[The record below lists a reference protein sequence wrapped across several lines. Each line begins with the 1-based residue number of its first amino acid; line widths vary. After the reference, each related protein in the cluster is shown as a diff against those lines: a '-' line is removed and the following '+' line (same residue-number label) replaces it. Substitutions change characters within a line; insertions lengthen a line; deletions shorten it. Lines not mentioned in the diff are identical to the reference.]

1 MPSLPW
7 RWIVLGVMTLSVIGA
22 AYVWNERSKAA
33 ALRAG
38 ILRLHRDTLGEAT
51 TRYVSL
57 RDDLTAKIMDAA
69 TRVPTGHADRQL
81 KISGL
86 RASPGIY
93 LRIPRATATSPEAI
107 AKAAV
112 GARPDV
118 IASCMGLAPAS
129 AVSFFERGEFLL
141 PEWTAEARA
150 SESVLRLR
158 VIDDELARRVKRDLP
173 SVLCFLQS
181 RWFLL
186 ILEHGPRDREPVDVY
201 LWDLREA
208 EPLLEAR
215 IQSRGALLSARIR
228 TGEGPPAARLD
239 PTNEHR
245 SGSHDCS
252 IGAQIKALAGSPV
265 TEVTSA
271 AAP

>member
-1 MPSLPW
+1 
-7 RWIVLGVMTLSVIGA
+7 MTLSVIGA
-22 AYVWNERSKAA
+22 VYVWNERSKAS

-38 ILRLHRDTLGEAT
+38 ILRLHHDTLGEAT
-51 TRYVSL
+51 ARYLDL
-57 RDDLTAKIMDAA
+57 RNDLTAKILDAA
-69 TRVPTGHADRQL
+69 TRVPIGRADRQL
-81 KISGL
+81 KIGGL
-86 RASPGIY
+86 RASPGMY
-93 LRIPRATATSPEAI
+93 LRIPRAAAASPEAI
-107 AKAAV
+107 AEAAV
-112 GARPDV
+112 AATPDV
-118 IASCMGLAPAS
+118 IAQCMGLAPAS
-129 AVSFFERGEFLL
+129 AVSFFERGSFLL
-141 PEWTAEARA
+141 PGWIAEARE

-173 SVLCFLQS
+173 SVLSFLQS

-186 ILEHGPRDREPVDVY
+186 VLEHGRRDHEPVDVY
-201 LWDLREA
+201 LWDLREP

-215 IQSRGALLSARIR
+215 IRSRGALLSARIR

-271 AAP
+271 ANP